1 MTGTPD
7 LVIRGGTIAD
17 GLGGELFEADVAI
30 TNGRISE
37 IGKVSAKGKEEID
50 ARGKLVTPG
59 FVDVHTHYDGQ
70 VTWSQDIT
78 PSSQNG
84 VTTAIMGNCGVGF
97 APCRPSDH
105 HRLIQLMEGV
115 EDIPEPVLSAGIPW
129 SWESF
134 PDYMEWLSKRH
145 FDIDI
150 GAQLPHAALRVYV
163 MGERGARRDPST
175 AEDNRAMAALAGDA
189 VRAGALGFSTSR
201 TLNHRTSTGDF
212 TPTLKAGEDELTAIA
227 GAMHKVGRSVL
238 QFVLDL
244 STLDEDLPM
253 MLRVAANTQ
262 IPVSFSITQNDKAP
276 QRWRQTLDMI
286 RDASA
291 RGLSITAQIAARPV
305 GLMLGLELS
314 RNPFQTH
321 PSYQAI
327 AHLPLKPSGWRGCI
341 SPRCAPRSSARH
353 ATATDDPLFFRP
365 NYDKMYLLGNPPDY
379 EQPPENTLGAQA
391 RRHGQ
396 QPEALA
402 YDAML
407 TDDGR
412 GMLYVPFLNYS
423 DGNLDATRE
432 MLRDPNSVPGL
443 SDGGA
448 HCGIICDASF
458 PTYLLT
464 HWTRDRS
471 RGEKLSIPFVVAAQS
486 RKTALSVGLHDRG
499 VIAPGYKADINVID
513 YDKLHLHPPKVHYDL
528 PVGGRRLLQRGRR
541 LRRHHR
547 LRRGDAARRH
557 RHGIASG
564 QIGARRAGQQVPVRR
579 GGGLKPGDST
589 KPVSF
594 PRRQER
600 HERLRYASGKF
611 GLRNRLPHQPC
622 PFRVGPQQQQA
633 GHS

>member
-1 MTGTPD
+1 MAVNSDLMPD
-7 LVIRGGTIAD
+7 LVIRGGNIAD
-17 GLGGELFEADVAI
+17 GSGGEMFEADVAI
-30 TNGRISE
+30 RDGRIVE
-37 IGKVSAKGKEEID
+37 VGKVSAKGKEEID
-50 ARGKLVTPG
+50 AKGKLVTPG

-105 HRLIQLMEGV
+105 VKLIQLMEGV

-129 SWESF
+129 AWESF

-175 AEDNRAMAALAGDA
+175 DDDNKAMATLAREA

-227 GAMHKVGRSVL
+227 DAMHGTGRSVL

-253 MLRVAANTQ
+253 MLRVADNTKCP
-262 IPVSFSITQNDKAP
+262 ITFSITQNDKAP
-276 QRWRQTLDMI
+276 RRWRQTLDTI
-286 RDASA
+286 NAA
-291 RGLSITAQIAARPV
+291 AGRGLSITAQIAARPV
-305 GLMLGLELS
+305 GLLLGLELS

-321 PSYQAI
+321 PSYREI
-327 AHLPLKPSGWRGCI
+327 AKLPLAERV
-341 SPRCAPRSSARH
+341 ARLRQPELRAAILSEN

-365 NYDKMYLLGNPPDY
+365 NYDKMYLLGDPPDY
-379 EQPPENTLGAQA
+379 EQPPEKTLGAQA
-391 RRHGQ
+391 RREGRK
-396 QPEALA
+396 PEELA

-407 TDDGR
+407 TDEGR
-412 GMLYVPFLNYS
+412 GMLYVPFLNYA

-432 MLRDPNSVPGL
+432 MLCDPRSVPGL

-471 RGEKLSIPFVVAAQS
+471 RGEKLSIPFVVAVQS
-486 RKTALSVGLHDRG
+486 RKTALSVGLTDRG
-499 VIAPGYKADINVID
+499 LIAPGYKADVNVID
-513 YDKLHLHPPKVHYDL
+513 YDRLHLHPPKVHYDL
-528 PVGGRRLLQRGRR
+528 PVGGRRLLQQVDGY
-541 LRRHHR
+541 
-547 LRRGDAARRH
+547 DAT
-557 RHGIASG
+557 IVSG
-564 QIGARRAGQQVPVRR
+564 VVTQR
-579 GGGLKPGDST
+579 GGSTTGAHPGQLIRGAQGSL
-589 KPVSF
+589 
-594 PRRQER
+594 Q
-600 HERLRYASGKF
+600 
-611 GLRNRLPHQPC
+611 
-622 PFRVGPQQQQA
+622 
-633 GHS
+633 

>member
-1 MTGTPD
+1 MPANPD

-17 GLGGELFEADVAI
+17 GTGGNLFEADIAVQD
-30 TNGRISE
+30 GRISAV
-37 IGKVSAKGKEEID
+37 GKGASKGREEID
-50 ARGKLVTPG
+50 ARGKLVAPG

-70 VTWSQDIT
+70 VTWSQDIS

-97 APCRPSDH
+97 APCRPADH
-105 HRLIQLMEGV
+105 QRLIQLMEGV

-129 SWESF
+129 AWESF
-134 PDYMEWLSKRH
+134 PDYMDWLAKRD
-145 FDIDI
+145 FDIDV

-175 AEDNRAMAALAGDA
+175 SEENAKMAKLAGEA

-227 GAMHKVGRSVL
+227 AAMHGEGRSVL

-244 STLDEDLPM
+244 STLNEDLPM
-253 MLRVAANTQ
+253 MLRVADTTKCP
-262 IPVSFSITQNDKAP
+262 ISFSVTQNDRAP
-276 QRWRQTLDMI
+276 QRWRQTMDEI
-286 RDASA
+286 NAAAA

-305 GLMLGLELS
+305 GLLLGLELS

-321 PSYQAI
+321 PGYKAI
-327 AHLPLKPSGWRGCI
+327 AHLPLKERL
-341 SPRCAPRSSARH
+341 ARLRQPEVRAAILKEG

-365 NYDKMYLLGNPPDY
+365 NYDKMYLLGDPPDY
-379 EQPPENTLGAQA
+379 EQPPENALGPQA
-391 RRHGQ
+391 ARLGKR
-396 QPEALA
+396 PEELA

-407 TDDGR
+407 SNEGR
-412 GMLYVPFLNYS
+412 GMLYVPFLNYA

-432 MLRDPNSVPGL
+432 MLCDPRSVPGL

-486 RKTALSVGLHDRG
+486 RKTALSVGLADRG
-499 VIAPGYKADINVID
+499 LIAPGHKADINVID
-513 YDKLHLHPPKVHYDL
+513 YDRLHLHPPKVHYDL
-528 PVGGRRLLQRGRR
+528 PVGGRRLLQQVDGY
-541 LRRHHR
+541 
-547 LRRGDAARRH
+547 DAT
-557 RHGIASG
+557 IVSG
-564 QIGARRAGQQVPVRR
+564 VVTQRDGAPTGARPGKLVR
-579 GGGLKPGDST
+579 GVQGSL
-589 KPVSF
+589 
-594 PRRQER
+594 Q
-600 HERLRYASGKF
+600 
-611 GLRNRLPHQPC
+611 
-622 PFRVGPQQQQA
+622 
-633 GHS
+633 

>member
-1 MTGTPD
+1 MNAMTSSAMTSNPD

-17 GLGGELFEADVAI
+17 GRGGDLFEADVAI
-30 TNGRISE
+30 KDGRIAE
-37 IGKVSAKGKEEID
+37 IGKVLGKGTEEID
-50 ARGKLVTPG
+50 ARGKLVAPG

-97 APCRPSDH
+97 APCRPDDH
-105 HRLIQLMEGV
+105 FRLIQLMEGV

-129 SWESF
+129 AWESF
-134 PDYMEWLSKRH
+134 PDYMDWLSKRH

-175 AEDNRAMAALAGDA
+175 QDDNKAMAALARDA

-227 GAMHKVGRSVL
+227 EAMHGQGRSVL

-244 STLDEDLPM
+244 SSLDEDLPM
-253 MLRVAANTQ
+253 MLRVAENTGCP
-262 IPVSFSITQNDKAP
+262 ITFSITQSDRAP
-276 QRWRQTLDMI
+276 RRWRQTLDEI
-286 RDASA
+286 NAAAA
-291 RGLSITAQIAARPV
+291 RGLSITAQIAPRPV
-305 GLMLGLELS
+305 GLLLGLELS

-321 PSYQAI
+321 PSYKAI
-327 AHLPLKPSGWRGCI
+327 AKLPLEERLKRLHQPDVRAAILSE
-341 SPRCAPRSSARH
+341 S

-379 EQPPENTLGAQA
+379 EQPPENALGPQA
-391 RRHGQ
+391 RRQGR
-396 QPEALA
+396 QPEELA

-407 TDDGR
+407 SDQGR
-412 GMLYVPFLNYS
+412 GMLYVPFLNYA

-432 MLRDPNSVPGL
+432 MLRDPRSVPGL

-464 HWTRDRS
+464 HWTRDRT

-486 RKTALSVGLHDRG
+486 RKTALSVGLTDRG
-499 VIAPGYKADINVID
+499 LLAPGYKADINVID
-513 YDKLHLHPPKVHYDL
+513 YDRLHLHPPKVHYDL
-528 PVGGRRLLQRGRR
+528 PVGGRRLLQQVDGYDATIVSGVVTQRGGAATGARPGR
-541 LRRHHR
+541 L
-547 LRRGDAARRH
+547 LRGAQGSLQSIDAA
-557 RHGIASG
+557 A
-564 QIGARRAGQQVPVRR
+564 
-579 GGGLKPGDST
+579 
-589 KPVSF
+589 F
-594 PRRQER
+594 
-600 HERLRYASGKF
+600 
-611 GLRNRLPHQPC
+611 
-622 PFRVGPQQQQA
+622 
-633 GHS
+633 

>member
-1 MTGTPD
+1 MTSAPD
-7 LVIRGGTIAD
+7 IVIRGGTIAD
-17 GLGGELFEADVAI
+17 GSGGDLYEADVAI
-30 TNGRISE
+30 ADGKITE
-37 IGKVSAKGKEEID
+37 VGKVASKGKEEID
-50 ARGKLVTPG
+50 ARGKLVAPG

-84 VTTAIMGNCGVGF
+84 VTSAIMGNCGVGF

-105 HRLIQLMEGV
+105 TRLIQLMEGV

-129 SWESF
+129 EWESF
-134 PDYMEWLSKRH
+134 PDYMNWLSKRS
-145 FDIDI
+145 FDVDI

-175 AEDNRAMAALAGDA
+175 VEDNRQMAQLASDA

-227 GAMHKVGRSVL
+227 GAMHGVGRSVL

-244 STLDEDLPM
+244 STVHEDLPM
-253 MLRVAANTQ
+253 MLRVAENTKCP
-262 IPVSFSITQNDKAP
+262 ISFSITQNDKSP
-276 QRWRQTLDMI
+276 RRWRQTLETI
-286 RDASA
+286 SEATS
-291 RGLSITAQIAARPV
+291 RGLSVTAQIAARPV

-321 PSYQAI
+321 ASYKAI
-327 AHLPLKPSGWRGCI
+327 AHLPLKERV
-341 SPRCAPRSSARH
+341 ARLRQ
-353 ATATDDPLFFRP
+353 AETRAAILAENASDTDDPLFFRP

-391 RRHGQ
+391 RRLGKR
-396 QPEALA
+396 PEELA

-407 TDDGR
+407 TDGGR

-432 MLRDPNSVPGL
+432 MLLDPNSVPGL

-464 HWTRDRS
+464 HWTRDRT
-471 RGEKLSIPFVVAAQS
+471 RGEKLSIPFVIAVQS
-486 RKTALSVGLHDRG
+486 RKTALSVGLADRG
-499 VIAPGYKADINVID
+499 LIAPGYKADVNVID
-513 YDKLHLHPPKVHYDL
+513 YDHLHLHPPKVHYDL
-528 PVGGRRLLQRGRR
+528 PVGGRRLLQQVDGYEATIVSGVVTQRG
-541 LRRHHR
+541 
-547 LRRGDAARRH
+547 GAAT
-557 RHGIASG
+557 
-564 QIGARRAGQQVPVRR
+564 GARPGRLIR
-579 GGGLKPGDST
+579 GT
-589 KPVSF
+589 
-594 PRRQER
+594 
-600 HERLRYASGKF
+600 
-611 GLRNRLPHQPC
+611 
-622 PFRVGPQQQQA
+622 QA
-633 GHS
+633 THSAA

>member
-1 MTGTPD
+1 MANPD

-17 GLGGELFEADVAI
+17 GSGGELFDADIAI
-30 TNGRISE
+30 KDGRIAAV
-37 IGKVSAKGKEEID
+37 GKLSSKGREEID

-70 VTWSQDIT
+70 VTWSHNIS

-97 APCRPSDH
+97 APCRPNDH
-105 HRLIQLMEGV
+105 QRLIQLMEGV

-129 SWESF
+129 EWESF
-134 PDYMEWLSKRH
+134 PDYMNWLSKRE

-175 AEDNRAMAALAGDA
+175 ADDNAAMAKLAGEA

-227 GAMHKVGRSVL
+227 DAMHKQGRSVL

-244 STLDEDLPM
+244 STIHEDLPM
-253 MLRVAANTQ
+253 MLRVAQTTNCP
-262 IPVSFSITQNDKAP
+262 ISFSVTQNDKLP
-276 QRWRQTLDMI
+276 RRWRQTLDEI
-286 RDASA
+286 NAA
-291 RGLSITAQIAARPV
+291 AAKGLSITAQIAARPV
-305 GLMLGLELS
+305 GLLLGLELS
-314 RNPFQTH
+314 RNPVQTH
-321 PSYQAI
+321 PSYRAI
-327 AHLPLKPSGWRGCI
+327 AHLPLAERLKQLRRPEVRAAILSESPS
-341 SPRCAPRSSARH
+341 
-353 ATATDDPLFFRP
+353 ATDDPLFFRP
-365 NYDKMYLLGNPPDY
+365 NYDKMFLLGDPPDY
-379 EQPPENTLGAQA
+379 EQAPENALGPQA
-391 RRHGQ
+391 RKSGKR
-396 QPEALA
+396 PEELA

-407 TDDGR
+407 SDDGR
-412 GMLYVPFLNYS
+412 GMLYVPFLNYA

-432 MLRDPNSVPGL
+432 MLSDPRSVPGL

-464 HWTRDRS
+464 HWTRDRK

-486 RKTALSVGLHDRG
+486 RKTALSVGLSDRG
-499 VIAPGYKADINVID
+499 LIGPGYKADINVID

-528 PVGGRRLLQRGRR
+528 PVGGRRLLQQVDGY
-541 LRRHHR
+541 
-547 LRRGDAARRH
+547 DAT
-557 RHGIASG
+557 IVSG
-564 QIGARRAGQQVPVRR
+564 VMTQCAGVPTGARPGRLVRGVQR
-579 GGGLKPGDST
+579 SL
-589 KPVSF
+589 
-594 PRRQER
+594 Q
-600 HERLRYASGKF
+600 
-611 GLRNRLPHQPC
+611 
-622 PFRVGPQQQQA
+622 
-633 GHS
+633 

>member
-1 MTGTPD
+1 MAANSELSPD
-7 LVIRGGTIAD
+7 LVIRGGNIAD
-17 GLGGELFEADVAI
+17 GSGGALFEADVAI
-30 TNGRISE
+30 KDGRITE
-37 IGKVSAKGKEEID
+37 VGKVSAKGKEEID
-50 ARGKLVTPG
+50 AKGKLVSPG

-70 VTWSQDIT
+70 VTWSHDIT

-97 APCRPSDH
+97 APCRPDDH
-105 HRLIQLMEGV
+105 VRLIQLMEGV

-129 SWESF
+129 AWESF
-134 PDYMEWLSKRH
+134 PDYMEWLSKRR

-150 GAQLPHAALRVYV
+150 GAQLPHASLRVYV

-175 AEDNRAMAALAGDA
+175 PEDNAAMAALAREA

-227 GAMHKVGRSVL
+227 GAMHGVGRSVL

-253 MLRVAANTQ
+253 MLRVAENTKCP
-262 IPVSFSITQNDKAP
+262 ISFSITQNDKAP
-276 QRWRQTLDMI
+276 RRWRQTLDSI
-286 RDASA
+286 NEAAR

-305 GLMLGLELS
+305 GLLLGLELS

-321 PSYQAI
+321 PSYREI
-327 AHLPLKPSGWRGCI
+327 AKLPLAERV
-341 SPRCAPRSSARH
+341 ARLRQPELRAAILSEN

-365 NYDKMYLLGNPPDY
+365 NYDKMYLLGDPPDY
-379 EQPPENTLGAQA
+379 EQPPEMTLGAQA
-391 RRHGQ
+391 RRQGRK
-396 QPEALA
+396 PEELA

-407 TDDGR
+407 TDEGR
-412 GMLYVPFLNYS
+412 GMLYVPFLNYA

-432 MLRDPNSVPGL
+432 MLCDPRSVPGL

-486 RKTALSVGLHDRG
+486 RKTALSVGLTDRG
-499 VIAPGYKADINVID
+499 LLAPGYKADVNVID
-513 YDKLHLHPPKVHYDL
+513 YDRLHLHPPKVHYDL
-528 PVGGRRLLQRGRR
+528 PVGGRRLLQQVDGY
-541 LRRHHR
+541 
-547 LRRGDAARRH
+547 DAT
-557 RHGIASG
+557 IVSG
-564 QIGARRAGQQVPVRR
+564 VVTQR
-579 GGGLKPGDST
+579 GGTSTGAHPGQLI
-589 KPVSF
+589 
-594 PRRQER
+594 RGAQE
-600 HERLRYASGKF
+600 SV
-611 GLRNRLPHQPC
+611 Q
-622 PFRVGPQQQQA
+622 
-633 GHS
+633 

>member
-1 MTGTPD
+1 MSGNPDTANPD

-17 GLGGELFEADVAI
+17 GSGNELFEADIAI
-30 TNGRISE
+30 KNGRIAAV
-37 IGKVSAKGKEEID
+37 GKALSKGREEID
-50 ARGKLVTPG
+50 ARGRLVTPG

-70 VTWSQDIT
+70 VTWSHDIS

-97 APCRPSDH
+97 APCRPHDH
-105 HRLIQLMEGV
+105 QRLIQLMEGV

-129 SWESF
+129 EWESF
-134 PDYMEWLSKRH
+134 PDYMNWLSKRS

-175 AEDNRAMAALAGDA
+175 AEDNAAMAKLAGEA

-227 GAMHKVGRSVL
+227 DAMHKQGRSVL

-244 STLDEDLPM
+244 STIHEDLPM
-253 MLRVAANTQ
+253 MLRVAETTKCP
-262 IPVSFSITQNDKAP
+262 ISFSITQNDKAP
-276 QRWRQTLDMI
+276 RRWRQTLDEI
-286 RDASA
+286 NAA
-291 RGLSITAQIAARPV
+291 AAKGLSVRAQIAARPV
-305 GLMLGLELS
+305 GLLLGLELS

-321 PSYQAI
+321 PSYRAI
-327 AHLPLKPSGWRGCI
+327 AHLPLAERLARLRLAEVRAAILSEN
-341 SPRCAPRSSARH
+341 SS
-353 ATATDDPLFFRP
+353 ATDDPLFFRP
-365 NYDKMYLLGNPPDY
+365 NYDKMFLLGDPPDY
-379 EQPPENTLGAQA
+379 EQPPENALGPQA
-391 RRHGQ
+391 RKAGKR
-396 QPEALA
+396 PEELA

-407 TDDGR
+407 SSDGR

-432 MLRDPNSVPGL
+432 MLCDPQSVPGL

-464 HWTRDRS
+464 HWTRDRK
-471 RGEKLSIPFVVAAQS
+471 RGKKLSIPFVVAAQS
-486 RKTALSVGLHDRG
+486 RKTALSVGLSDRG
-499 VIAPGYKADINVID
+499 LIAPGCKADINVID

-528 PVGGRRLLQRGRR
+528 PVGGRRLLQQVDGY
-541 LRRHHR
+541 
-547 LRRGDAARRH
+547 DAT
-557 RHGIASG
+557 IVSG
-564 QIGARRAGQQVPVRR
+564 VVTQREGSPTGARSGRLVR
-579 GGGLKPGDST
+579 GVQGNL
-589 KPVSF
+589 
-594 PRRQER
+594 Q
-600 HERLRYASGKF
+600 
-611 GLRNRLPHQPC
+611 
-622 PFRVGPQQQQA
+622 
-633 GHS
+633 